1 MMTSFGSPCNWININ
16 RNCNIYKKEIGIL
29 IKKEIAIY
37 GVTGLILIEN
47 CNVSISILKGQ
58 IND

>member
-1 MMTSFGSPCNWININ
+1 MAPRVTGLILIEIA
-16 RNCNIYKKEIGIL
+16 IYIKKEIGIL